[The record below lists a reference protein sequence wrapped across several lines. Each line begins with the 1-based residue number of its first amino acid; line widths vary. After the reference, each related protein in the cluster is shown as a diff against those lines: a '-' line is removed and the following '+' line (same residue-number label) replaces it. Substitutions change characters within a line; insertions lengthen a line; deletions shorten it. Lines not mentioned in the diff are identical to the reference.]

1 MGALSRGD
9 ILRQRGRGTRAGGAA
24 RGSRR
29 GWAGCGGAATTSTA
43 RRGRAPRGVHDVQ
56 HACGRGRPSVA
67 GRACVGGL
75 RVCGGVGRGG
85 VRRLDRRDLGG
96 GGAPPRV
103 GTVILVWVALAGGL
117 GAVARFLVDGL
128 VRTKVSASFPLG
140 TVLINVSG
148 SFLLGLVT
156 GLVLA
161 RAAPD
166 ALRLVVGTGFLG
178 GYTTFNTA
186 AFETGRLV
194 EQRRVGLA
202 LLNGVGTL
210 ITTVCVAA
218 AGFWL
223 GAAATA

>member
-1 MGALSRGD
+1 M
-9 ILRQRGRGTRAGGAA
+9 I
-24 RGSRR
+24 
-29 GWAGCGGAATTSTA
+29 
-43 RRGRAPRGVHDVQ
+43 V
-56 HACGRGRPSVA
+56 
-67 GRACVGGL
+67 
-75 RVCGGVGRGG
+75 
-85 VRRLDRRDLGG
+85 
-96 GGAPPRV
+96 
-103 GTVILVWVALAGGL
+103 VWVALAGGL
-117 GAVARFLVDGL
+117 GAVARFVVDGL

-178 GYTTFNTA
+178 GYTTFSTA
-186 AFETGRLV
+186 SFETVRLV
-194 EQRRVGLA
+194 EQHRVALA